1 MKLKVITYFWA
12 VGKKTRR
19 VKADKYELS
28 ENPIDLKLNAL
39 PATAVLKDNAITIEV
54 RNYKNDLIKTIEFE
68 VGGKYYYRPF
78 SMDAGYEFIFKTCRF

>member
-19 VKADKYELS
+19 VRSDKYELS

-39 PATAVLKDNAITIEV
+39 PATAVLKDNTITIEV

-68 VGGKYYYRPF
+68 RKYYYRPF